1 MCVCVCVC
9 VYACMH
15 MCVCVAIFNFPQIFR
30 LFEEWGR
37 RGKLVAVK
45 SLVNWGGE
53 NNFFPHF

>member
-1 MCVCVCVC
+1 MCVC